1 MLDAPTLIQILLGL
15 MASWLRMSI
24 ALLISI
30 TFSLVVGIAAGI
42 SRILERIIIPVL
54 DILQS
59 IPILSFFPLALY
71 SFTILHPVL
80 GPELAAIFLIFTS
93 QVWNIAFGVYE
104 AVKVMPGELLEVSR
118 ALNLGAG
125 RRFLN
130 LYLPVTF
137 PRIAANLPA
146 SWANGLYFLVAS
158 EIISVG
164 GMKVRLFGIG
174 SVSAG
179 FIISGRYLELLVSII
194 AVAAAVLLTNA
205 TVFLP
210 LIRMSERYRMEEIPV
225 EVPRVW
231 LDRVFKP
238 LKDVFSHAYLPGH
251 RELASAFSGISSR
264 MGEVRRYLWPLIG
277 VIALTVAFYLT
288 PLLYD
293 ISLGAGMMAEGFV
306 RLGVDVLAMLGFSVL
321 RVVAAILLT
330 LLWVTP
336 LTIIIHSR
344 RTLESIVVPILQV
357 GASIPATLVAPLI
370 MDLVSSYGASI
381 ELGALI
387 IIVLGIQWYLF
398 FIIYGGVKSIPGEEM
413 MLCDALRIKGL
424 GRFRHLYFP
433 RIFPSLVT
441 GLIVA
446 MGGGWNT
453 LIIAERLE
461 VEGRVWQVDAPGIGK
476 TISMA
481 ISLGD
486 LPLLASSTIAMASF
500 IVILN
505 RLLWRRLHGIAVAKL
520 RIPEE
525 V

>member
-1 MLDAPTLIQILLGL
+1 MLDSSTLIVILLGL
-15 MASWLRMSI
+15 MASWARMGV
-24 ALLISI
+24 ALVISI
-30 TFSLVVGIAAGI
+30 LFSLAVGIAAGM
-42 SRILERIIIPVL
+42 SRVLERVIIPVL

-71 SFTILHPVL
+71 AFVSLNPIL

-104 AVKVMPGELLEVSR
+104 AVRVMPGELLEVSR

-130 LYLPVTF
+130 LYLPITF
-137 PRIAANLPA
+137 PKIAANLPA

-164 GMKVRLFGIG
+164 GMRVELFGIG

-179 FIISGRYLELLVSII
+179 FIISGRYLELLVSIV
-194 AVAAAVLLTNA
+194 AVAVAVLLTNA
-205 TVFLP
+205 LVFLP
-210 LIRMSERYRMEEIPV
+210 LIRMSERYRMEEVPV

-264 MGEVRRYLWPLIG
+264 MGELRRYLWPLIG
-277 VIALTVAFYLT
+277 VVLLTLTLYLS
-288 PLLYD
+288 PLLSN
-293 ISLGAGMMAEGFV
+293 IPTGIGMMLDGFT
-306 RLGVDVLAMLGFSVL
+306 RLGVNVFAMLGFSVL
-321 RVVAAILLT
+321 RVAAAILLT
-330 LLWVTP
+330 LLWVIP
-336 LTIIIHSR
+336 LTVLIHGR
-344 RTLESIVVPILQV
+344 RILESMVVPLLQL
-357 GASIPATLVAPLI
+357 GASIPATLIAPLI
-370 MDLVSSYGASI
+370 MDMVSSWGAPI

-387 IIVLGIQWYLF
+387 IIILGIQWYLF
-398 FIIYGGVKSIPGEEM
+398 FIIYGGFKSIPSEEV
-413 MLCDALRIKGL
+413 MLCDALGIKGL

-461 VEGRVWQVDAPGIGK
+461 VEGRVWEVAAPGIGK
-476 TISMA
+476 TISLA
-481 ISLGD
+481 ISMGD
-486 LPLLASSTIAMASF
+486 IPLLASATIAMATF
-500 IVILN
+500 IVLLN
-505 RLLWRRLHGIAVAKL
+505 RLLWRRLHGIAVSKL
-520 RIPEE
+520 RVVEE
-525 V
+525 A